1 MASLV
6 IILPEILD
14 ISILR
19 ITYEPH
25 FMGISMASIAI
36 SRFESGSISMLNV
49 DIQIKHYLF
58 HIGNLAVS

>member
-25 FMGISMASIAI
+25 FMGISMASIAY
-36 SRFESGSISMLNV
+36 SRSGLYDRSTQDAEV
-49 DIQIKHYLF
+49 R
-58 HIGNLAVS
+58 NLL